1 VYSQIDRIIFPNLCE
16 VYQIT
21 SHQYVYLIFKNASSL
36 LRKKQKQHNWKTFIN
51 EQIKKINEI
60 EIYLRE
66 PYERYVSGIETYVY
80 EELIINPKL
89 NFLTLVEIATKY
101 LFLDRHFCPQYYW
114 LCNLA
119 RYTKKECKFLIK
131 PLNEINKI
139 VDNDFF
145 DPMDSLQDE
154 LRKKLDLVPQLP
166 KLKKG
171 PQLDKFLELDRI
183 IIKDFMNK
191 AVTIREINKNF
202 KTNYS
207 ELYKD
212 IFMSGNEV
220 ANQHGMS

>member
-1 VYSQIDRIIFPNLCE
+1 
-16 VYQIT
+16 
-21 SHQYVYLIFKNASSL
+21 
-36 LRKKQKQHNWKTFIN
+36 
-51 EQIKKINEI
+51 
-60 EIYLRE
+60 
-66 PYERYVSGIETYVY
+66 
-80 EELIINPKL
+80 
-89 NFLTLVEIATKY
+89 
-101 LFLDRHFCPQYYW
+101 
-114 LCNLA
+114 
-119 RYTKKECKFLIK
+119 
-131 PLNEINKI
+131 
-139 VDNDFF
+139 
-145 DPMDSLQDE
+145 
-154 LRKKLDLVPQLP
+154 KKLDLVPQLP